1 MAHTSPATLD
11 RLEPLLRQVRALKV
25 ADEPKR
31 GIFYRG
37 RVAFLHFHETA
48 DAGIVADLK
57 EGRVFARYPV
67 NSATEKRRLIAAI
80 CEVVRQDAD
89 KT

>member
-1 MAHTSPATLD
+1 MAHASPATLD
-11 RLEPLLRQVRALKV
+11 RLEPLLRQIRALK
-25 ADEPKR
+25 AANEPKR

-48 DAGIVADLK
+48 EAGVVADLK

-67 NSATEKRRLIAAI
+67 SSAAERRRLIAAI
-80 CEVVRQDAD
+80 REVARHDAH